1 MAFDSQV
8 ELLMVQINAAPG
20 MKRLQAVRGLPDFDA
35 EVVGFMLSEALRFAS
50 EKLAPFDTVADREGC
65 RLEAGRVV
73 LATGHREL
81 WHDYRAAGWAGLDIA
96 PEYGG
101 QGLPR
106 ILATA
111 VQECFDRASVTFGMV
126 PGAARAASRLLQQ
139 HADTVLAK
147 TWISKLATGDWGATI
162 CISES
167 GAGSDVGRIRTSAR
181 RTTAGSWLVSGEKMW
196 ISYADHDLTERI
208 GHIVLARPQ
217 GAAQGIRGLSLFL
230 VPSILDRQD
239 GIAARNRVA
248 VRRIEE
254 KLGLHGSPTCVLGFE
269 DAEGYMIGLEGRGVA
284 QLFSMIVAMRLQVG
298 TQGLGFAE
306 SSYRAAFSYA
316 QQRRQGGPSSAPPL
330 PIAAHADVQL
340 SLMGMASRIATLR
353 GLVYAGAI
361 AGDLADGETDPE
373 ARKRAAILQAW
384 LLPIIKNSG
393 AETGFHVA
401 ADSILLFGGAG
412 YTTEWPVER
421 YLRDSRVLAIYEGTA
436 GMQALDLVRRR
447 WREPGTGFE
456 AFVDA
461 VNTDSMAMSTPLFAP
476 LQGAL
481 LALEEAAG
489 WLRSPERHDW
499 EIEAAARP
507 ALVLATEVAHGWI
520 GARLAA
526 LVETDSASVR
536 MAACGRHALSVLLE
550 RAAAALVAVLEAPLR
565 KKNCAALEFES
576 ES

>member
-8 ELLMVQINAAPG
+8 EMLMVQINAAPG
-20 MKRLQAVRGLPDFDA
+20 LERLRAINGLRDFDA
-35 EVVGFMLSEALRFAS
+35 EVIVAMLSEALRFAT
-50 EKLAPFDTVADREGC
+50 EKLAPFDSVADREGC

-81 WHDYRAAGWAGLDIA
+81 WHDYRAAGWTGLDIA
-96 PEYGG
+96 AEYGG

-126 PGAARAASRLLQQ
+126 PGSARAASRLLQQ
-139 HADTVLAK
+139 HAAPAVAK
-147 TWISKLATGDWGATI
+147 AWISKLATGEWAATI

-167 GAGSDVGRIRTSAR
+167 DAGSDVGRIRTSAR
-181 RTTAGSWLVSGEKMW
+181 RTAKGSWLISGEKMW

-230 VPSILDRQD
+230 VASVVDAPN
-239 GIAARNRVA
+239 GIGARNRVA

-254 KLGLHGSPTCVLGFE
+254 KMGLHGSPTCVLGFE
-269 DAEGYMIGLEGRGVA
+269 DAEAEMIGLEGRGVA

-316 QQRRQGGPSSAPPL
+316 RQRRQGGPSNAPPL
-330 PIAAHADVQL
+330 PIAAHADVQV

-361 AGDLADGETDPE
+361 AGDLADAETDAD
-373 ARKRAAILQAW
+373 ARKRAAVLQAW

-393 AETGFHVA
+393 AETGFNVA

-447 WREPGTGFE
+447 WREPATGFE

-461 VNTDSMAMSTPLFAP
+461 VNTDLMTMSAPLFEP
-476 LQGAL
+476 LRGAL
-481 LALEEAAG
+481 ALLEKASG
-489 WLRSPERHDW
+489 WLRASEREDW

-507 ALVLATEVAHGWI
+507 LLALATEVAHGWI

-526 LVETDSASVR
+526 LAGTDLASVQI
-536 MAACGRHALSVLLE
+536 AVFGRHALSVLLE
-550 RAAAALVAVLEAPLR
+550 RAAAALVAVLEAPMR
-565 KKNCAALEFES
+565 KKNCAALGFES
-576 ES
+576 VF